1 MGRTLLNTN
10 TGMFGSLVIPYDAT
24 LGIQLAQAIVHH
36 VFYKQRYPEFQCPL
50 LKTDLYSEIHELFVD
65 HEGLRNVPTTQWDS
79 LINMGVG
86 YMVSFLECLDELQ
99 KQHNREVIHLPQ
111 HSTRS
116 DHVLL
121 VI

>member
-10 TGMFGSLVIPYDAT
+10 TGMFGSLVIPNNNI
-24 LGIQLAQAIVHH
+24 LGVQLAQAIIHH

-50 LKTDLYSEIHELFVD
+50 LKTDLYAEIHELFVD
-65 HEGLRNVPTTQWDS
+65 HEDLCNIPMAQLDN

-86 YMVSFLECLDELQ
+86 YMLSFKECLEELQ
-99 KQHNREVIHLPQ
+99 EQYDRQAMHIPQ
-111 HSTRS
+111 HSARS
-116 DHVLL
+116 NHVLL